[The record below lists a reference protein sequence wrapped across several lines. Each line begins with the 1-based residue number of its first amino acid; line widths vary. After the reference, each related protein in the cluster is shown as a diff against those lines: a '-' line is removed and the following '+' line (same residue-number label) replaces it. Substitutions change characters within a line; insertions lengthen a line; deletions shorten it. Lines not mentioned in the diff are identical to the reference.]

1 MDREKYNTCIRPYI
15 KGKDKTK
22 EQRQQDFCVGA
33 KICSSKAK
41 DEKEAT
47 YLCSLP
53 KEPKPEKKSAR
64 RRQEE
69 QNTCD
74 PEQFFEIASQ
84 FKDLYIDINSP
95 RCQPCH
101 ELGALIKEADI
112 PFQIV
117 EVPETC
123 LEIID
128 RLGVESFPTVVK
140 MHKGKVM
147 TRHDGA
153 PEDTIELMKKGL

>member
-1 MDREKYNTCIRPYI
+1 MDREKYNTCMRPYI

-22 EQRQQDFCVGA
+22 EQRQQGFCVGA
-33 KICSSKAK
+33 KICSGKAK
-41 DEKEAT
+41 DDKEAQ

-64 RRQEE
+64 RRQQE
-69 QNTCD
+69 QDACN

-84 FKDLYIDINSP
+84 FRNLYIDVNSP
-95 RCQPCH
+95 RCQPCQ
-101 ELGALIKEADI
+101 ELGTLIRGAEI
-112 PFQIV
+112 PHQIV

-140 MHKGKVM
+140 MSKGKVVA
-147 TRHDGA
+147 RHEGA
-153 PEDTIELMKKGL
+153 PADTIELMKKGL